1 MSSAL
6 ASAFLHGFFLA
17 FALIL
22 PLGPQNTFVLSQA
35 STARRL
41 LDVTPVA
48 LTAALCDTVLITVAV
63 GGVGALV
70 LAVPWFRPV
79 IALGGTLFML
89 AIAATTWRDS
99 SVPRRDWVGRR
110 TAPDA
115 RPLQAPMEGTR
126 PEPTVRARI
135 RHTLAVSLLNP
146 HAILDTVAVIGGAS
160 VAYDSVPLRI
170 AYGVGA
176 CLVSWLWF
184 GGLLV
189 VGHAFRRVLR
199 EGSPQAVWGSR
210 LSALLMTVL
219 ALRLLLTV
227 LGSLRAPIG

>member
-1 MSSAL
+1 
-6 ASAFLHGFFLA
+6 
-17 FALIL
+17 LIL
-22 PLGPQNTFVLSQA
+22 PLGPQNTFVLTQA
-35 STARRL
+35 SAVRRL
-41 LDVTPVA
+41 LDATPIA

-70 LAVPWFRPV
+70 LAVPWFRTV

-99 SVPRRDWVGRR
+99 VPRRDPRGRR
-110 TAPDA
+110 TATDA
-115 RPLQAPMEGTR
+115 SPLPAPMDG
-126 PEPTVRARI
+126 PHPAPTVRARI

-146 HAILDTVAVIGGAS
+146 HAILDTLAVIGGAS

-184 GGLLV
+184 GGLLGA
-189 VGHAFRRVLR
+189 GHAFRRVLH
-199 EGSPQAVWGSR
+199 EGSAQALWGSR

-219 ALRLLLTV
+219 ALRLLWTV
-227 LGSLRAPIG
+227 LRSLRAATG